1 MGRGPPEALGVAP
14 TLRYAAADCTSP
26 AEVTQVS
33 ACTCG
38 QRRAPALC
46 PRGPFGSGPG
56 HRPYLP
62 PEPNP
67 DSLPPPLLVRGLLSP
82 SPSPSP
88 STCPASRPGR
98 RRGCA
103 ASRPARPR
111 RPAQADSQ
119 GQPSPSPVLH
129 PPPPRGR
136 VSAARSASPA
146 AAAVRRTGGRAV
158 RGLRRHRS
166 EGGLGRRARCGGGSV
181 ARAPPTAPGEPCCFP
196 PASWKCSP
204 VRSGTFKWVISTL
217 CLGAGD
223 PAGSEADSSFTAG
236 PAPLPPPPASIW
248 CRCREPAGHSGAAA
262 AGCGRGRRLVGES
275 FPSSGFC

>member
-1 MGRGPPEALGVAP
+1 M
-14 TLRYAAADCTSP
+14 
-26 AEVTQVS
+26 S

-158 RGLRRHRS
+158 RGSGQCGACGDTALKAAWGAARAAEVEVSPGPLRRP
-166 EGGLGRRARCGGGSV
+166 LGNRVVFLPPHGNVRQSAVEPLSGS
-181 ARAPPTAPGEPCCFP
+181 FP
-196 PASWKCSP
+196 PSALELETPQGARRTLHLRP
-204 VRSGTFKWVISTL
+204 VLPPFPPPRLYLVSLPGARGPQRSGGCRVWKGPEARWRVIPEFWLLLTL
-217 CLGAGD
+217 F
-223 PAGSEADSSFTAG
+223 PWES
-236 PAPLPPPPASIW
+236 
-248 CRCREPAGHSGAAA
+248 
-262 AGCGRGRRLVGES
+262 RGYQLT
-275 FPSSGFC
+275 